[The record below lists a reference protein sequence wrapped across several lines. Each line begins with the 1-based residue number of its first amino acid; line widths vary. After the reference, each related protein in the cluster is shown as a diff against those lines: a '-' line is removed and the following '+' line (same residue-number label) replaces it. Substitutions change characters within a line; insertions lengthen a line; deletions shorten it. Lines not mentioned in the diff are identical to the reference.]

1 MRQESK
7 MESSKTSAFEGRV
20 ESQERAVTEAKKG
33 ECFSEVVG
41 SAKYL
46 LLISKRKSE
55 KVIGVGQ

>member
-7 MESSKTSAFEGRV
+7 MESSKTSAFEGRWKARKRQSQKPKR
-20 ESQERAVTEAKKG
+20 ES
-33 ECFSEVVG
+33 CFSEVVG

-55 KVIGVGQ
+55 KFIGFGQ

>member
-1 MRQESK
+1 

-20 ESQERAVTEAKKG
+20 ERAVTEAKKG

-55 KVIGVGQ
+55 KFIGVGQ

>member
-20 ESQERAVTEAKKG
+20 ESQERAEAKKG

-55 KVIGVGQ
+55 KFIGVGQ